1 MNRLLKTE
9 NCLSLGLI
17 MLFFFKKEHF
27 NKHPKMARKWV
38 IFLLLCLCHS
48 FLFNVLRFSIS
59 GWPSGNDIKFTLK
72 KSNQRKAVFFISQLD
87 KTGDGREDFV
97 IKLSSFSCCWST
109 AANHYFRGISDFHNG
124 GSTDFQDNYSSGEK
138 IELFSEGFIF
148 TQAIAIF
155 FYFKGL
161 SIAKE
166 FLDEHGIF

>member
-1 MNRLLKTE
+1 M
-9 NCLSLGLI
+9 
-17 MLFFFKKEHF
+17 
-27 NKHPKMARKWV
+27 
-38 IFLLLCLCHS
+38 
-48 FLFNVLRFSIS
+48 
-59 GWPSGNDIKFTLK
+59 
-72 KSNQRKAVFFISQLD
+72 FFISQLD

-161 SIAKE
+161 SISKE

>member
-1 MNRLLKTE
+1 M
-9 NCLSLGLI
+9 
-17 MLFFFKKEHF
+17 
-27 NKHPKMARKWV
+27 
-38 IFLLLCLCHS
+38 
-48 FLFNVLRFSIS
+48 
-59 GWPSGNDIKFTLK
+59 
-72 KSNQRKAVFFISQLD
+72 FFISQLD

-109 AANHYFRGISDFHNG
+109 ATNHYFRGISDFHNG

-148 TQAIAIF
+148 TQAIAVL

-161 SIAKE
+161 NTAKE